1 EPLRG
6 ASVVVARLRPSAVP
20 RRFRRLRGRGLRDVL
35 ALGSG
40 RGLPQSGQAL
50 QAGAFEHLAQCLGS
64 DLRVAAGFRGRRRT
78 VDGAGRG
85 RFLDRHLGGGGVF
98 ETLVAHGSLMSVG
111 PCGSAMSAV
120 PVSASKSKTRRPE
133 TKTVSARESRSSGSV
148 DQMTISASRPTAKE

>member
-1 EPLRG
+1 G
-6 ASVVVARLRPSAVP
+6 AAVVGARLRPSAVP
-20 RRFRRLRGRGLRDVL
+20 GGFRRLRGRGLRDVL
-35 ALGSG
+35 GLGFG
-40 RGLPQSGQAL
+40 RSLPQFGQAL
-50 QAGAFEHLAQCLGS
+50 LPSAFEHLAQCLGP
-64 DLRVAAGFRGRRRT
+64 DLRVAGGFRGRRRT

-98 ETLVAHGSLMSVG
+98 EILFAHGSLMSVG

-148 DQMTISASRPTAKE
+148 DQ